1 VISIITEMRRSH
13 HKTHHHQVRR
23 LPSDD
28 TVTSDAHQEES
39 FNHEIMQG
47 LMEIRKIKNSKKKI
61 KSNHRKYS
69 TDTDADSTTKNFDDP
84 LSTKSS
90 PYDQQASYEEEQHQ
104 IQKVHEELY
113 DINNKLQYENKRLR
127 QWDVSLRKR
136 ESHLDEVEEKL
147 NNYAASLQEI
157 IEKEVASRCQNV
169 EQEYEQHKMEL
180 QSETRKTRNSFKIMQ
195 KANENLKSQVA
206 INNEKIKRYEE
217 KQTAL
222 QNRITNLQRKNEILN
237 EQTQQQSS
245 ISSSSVVNK
254 HVKNHKLKPS
264 SQTPAFYESF
274 STLLSWISNVHIKSS
289 VESLLKVKQSQLLS
303 TEHDVNIEVTNDNC
317 IKIIISLP
325 SILAQISLLDDKLQ
339 IAFLQFVYWSIL
351 HLHLTQ
357 SSLRFTHAATYR
369 RIGEELY
376 NLKSIKCTK
385 SDEDQHSFVR
395 SLNIQIR
402 LLSSLIIIHTVTQAD
417 LIAQVYRL
425 LTAELRNE
433 MVKDIFLRLHGTVIL
448 LPNFKPSNKNTLTFT
463 TDILMVMTAESP
475 YLQSFLE
482 SISNIEWVQA
492 IMNTMKNSQ
501 EDNNIMEKS
510 SLLLQRLSKL
520 RSNKTIFEALQ
531 TRKFINDYIRN
542 IHPDEE
548 FLQLNLRS
556 ILFNIDAMKIK
567 T

>member
-136 ESHLDEVEEKL
+136 ESRLDE
-147 NNYAASLQEI
+147 
-157 IEKEVASRCQNV
+157 
-169 EQEYEQHKMEL
+169 EYEQHKMEL

-264 SQTPAFYESF
+264 SQTAAFYESF